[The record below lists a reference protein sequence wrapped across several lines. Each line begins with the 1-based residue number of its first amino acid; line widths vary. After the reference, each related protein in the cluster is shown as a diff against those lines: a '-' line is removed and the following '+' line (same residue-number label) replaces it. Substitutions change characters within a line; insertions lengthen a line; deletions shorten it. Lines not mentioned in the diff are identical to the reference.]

1 MNDRHRVKRT
11 VEPVLD
17 DIDDG
22 DGNSSAA
29 PETDESE
36 QPVESVLSEIAK
48 DEIDEVGRSNTSG
61 KQFVSQTL
69 RAGLKCFCPAQGG
82 YNYGGHQ

>member
-1 MNDRHRVKRT
+1 MNDRNRVKRT

-61 KQFVSQTL
+61 KQFVSQTPSA
-69 RAGLKCFCPAQGG
+69 RLKCCFPAQGG